1 MESELRFRSELEA
14 GIRRGIAAGE
24 FVPFYEQQI
33 DLASGRLTGFEML
46 ARWHSPS
53 LGTISPEIFIPVAE
67 DIGVIAELSE
77 SLIG

>member
-1 MESELRFRSELEA
+1 
-14 GIRRGIAAGE
+14 
-24 FVPFYEQQI
+24 
-33 DLASGRLTGFEML
+33 ML